1 MCSLSSA
8 RSRTP
13 PFRAGLCAYKE
24 AVTTTSVSQL
34 LESRELMC
42 TRSTSSS
49 GEKGA
54 IFREAQKHG
63 NMMMAMMAY
72 QGELNTCTVQ
82 QFPSSAAVSV
92 H

>member
-1 MCSLSSA
+1 MC
-8 RSRTP
+8 
-13 PFRAGLCAYKE
+13 YKE

-54 IFREAQKHG
+54 IFREAEKHG
-63 NMMMAMMAY
+63 NMMMAY
-72 QGELNTCTVQ
+72 QGAELNTCTVQ